1 MVVLNHKIAVNLE
14 EFVLRGKFDFLE
26 LGMSSD
32 DVLATIPEPETSSD
46 EPIHRAL
53 IWRYG
58 QFELHFDPDS
68 GKLVRIF
75 CDYVPTLDGG
85 EVFEISPWIL
95 RERLDLP
102 QFLAVLNAAGID
114 YAVRHNAIIEASIVQ
129 VTESAVQLAFSVEHE
144 GPDAG
149 KKVFSALWKGD

>member
-1 MVVLNHKIAVNLE
+1 MVVPNHKITVDIQ

-26 LGMSSD
+26 LGMSRD
-32 DVLATIPEPETSSD
+32 DVLGVLPEPEASSD

-58 QFELHFDPDS
+58 EFELHFDPDS

-85 EVFEISPWIL
+85 QVFEISPWIL
-95 RERLDLP
+95 RERLDFP
-102 QFLAVLNAAGID
+102 QFLAVLNAAEID
-114 YAVRHNAIIEASIVQ
+114 YEVRHNVIMEASIVQ

-149 KKVFSALWKGD
+149 KRIFSALWKGD